1 MKPVIRTFMTED
13 WGAGRPVTNSGPPS
27 ACQFR
32 RPPINRLDHLQL
44 DCLDIDPPDRLAEL
58 YAWRKVAGGAEGA
71 LGRPNWGWRRRD
83 DTLQPSGQCHPMRL
97 SL

>member
-44 DCLDIDPPDRLAEL
+44 DCLDIDPRIDLQSSMLEEKWPAEL
-58 YAWRKVAGGAEGA
+58 RELLAGRIEAEEEGTIHFS
-71 LGRPNWGWRRRD
+71 RRASVTRCAY
-83 DTLQPSGQCHPMRL
+83 L
-97 SL
+97 